1 MGSILV
7 LLLENSMFTHRETEK
22 LSELPTADQESLS
35 QDSQYTHKQALS
47 TVTPCHLRAQ
57 TALHSNCLTASI
69 HQRQLCFLGWVSA
82 TSKKGVGPP

>member
-1 MGSILV
+1 MDSILV